1 MDDKMKFYFKSLVG
15 ILILLYLFACSP
27 EPKPID
33 FGNDNCHFCDM
44 TIMDNKHAAELVTAK
59 GKVFKFDAIECML
72 QDIARTDQQEY
83 AYKLISDYSNPGE
96 FINAQQSV
104 YLISKNL
111 PSPMGAFLS
120 GFSSDGVA
128 KSAMEENGG
137 ILYNWEQIKAKI
149 N

>member
-1 MDDKMKFYFKSLVG
+1 MKFYTKSLIG
-15 ILILLYLFACSP
+15 IFTLVYLLACSV

-33 FGNDNCHFCDM
+33 YGHDNCQFCDM

-72 QDIARTDQQEY
+72 QNIARTDQQEY

-111 PSPMGAFLS
+111 PSPMGEFLS
-120 GFSSDGVA
+120 GFSSEEAA
-128 KSAMEENGG
+128 KLAMEKNGG
-137 ILYNWEQIKAKI
+137 ILYNWEEIKTII
-149 N
+149 NQN